1 MNETAIWVF
10 TKIATSKDEPAEL
23 KTFVFKNEE
32 RAKESFLKL
41 FESWENDNTQFKQQ
55 YIEHSSINTQDYIY
69 RHYINEEGAEI
80 IFSLEK
86 FELKL

>member
-32 RAKESFLKL
+32 RAKESFLNL
-41 FESWENDNTQFKQQ
+41 FSSWESDNAQFKEDYTEYETVNTQ
-55 YIEHSSINTQDYIY
+55 TYIY
-69 RHYINEEGAEI
+69 RHYINDDGREV

-86 FELKL
+86 FEFKL

>member
-23 KTFVFKNEE
+23 NTFVFKNEE

-41 FESWENDNTQFKQQ
+41 FES
-55 YIEHSSINTQDYIY
+55 
-69 RHYINEEGAEI
+69 
-80 IFSLEK
+80 
-86 FELKL
+86 